1 MGTPFCPDVERR
13 SPWQPLIRPVARPWR
28 ASRQSAWL
36 GVHARACASLCR
48 NMIQVR
54 MCTLAA
60 AVLLTTEAVVP
71 TAQAIVQQAGTGHA
85 IVFPDEPAFTAD
97 ISADGRLAAVF
108 TEPYGRGTNQNPARI
123 EIRNLQTS
131 ERIILAGGVSNVGT
145 PGRPAAAFSPDA
157 RLLAYTWFDPQLQ
170 DTGMLQV
177 IGVETGAQPRTLI
190 PADPSDIGIIP
201 HAWSPDGKRILVL
214 IHGPSVSMNQDPTSL
229 AWVTVAD
236 GRMQTIKT
244 LEPWRDGGLALP
256 RLSRDGRWI
265 AYSAVKRQG
274 SSERAIHVV
283 DAESGAERR
292 IAMVQGSSSSPVWS
306 PDGSHVVFVN
316 RQHSRDG
323 SIISDLLALEVSS
336 PEAPPVRLETAFS
349 GAPITIT
356 TAGVLYWMHFD
367 FGWRGLVL
375 EPSTSG
381 GTVLDQFSGHGV
393 TWLPNNR
400 LAFGR
405 DGADIFVRTLQ
416 LRTERAYPRDALSA
430 LAPRVLGD
438 GSAAIVYVP
447 SFGDGGRPGGGFYQL
462 DFATGAFTRLFSR
475 DDAGRVRSSVSALS
489 PDNRTLYLGVVTG
502 SPSRWSAIV
511 AAAVDSGLER
521 RVMALPASI
530 PPVQGIAVSPDGTTL
545 ALHTSDGGIFAF
557 GIDDG
562 SLREV
567 VTSSPGGGWAEVVQ
581 WSRDGRYIY
590 YGTRSDPTSTDW
602 RLMRVRSSGGV
613 AEPAGVDSSKLS
625 RPGRLMRFELSAD
638 DAKVAVS
645 VRMHQRFDVGAIT
658 GVASGFR
665 KIP

>member
-1 MGTPFCPDVERR
+1 
-13 SPWQPLIRPVARPWR
+13 
-28 ASRQSAWL
+28 
-36 GVHARACASLCR
+36 
-48 NMIQVR
+48 MIQVL
-54 MCTLAA
+54 MWTLVA
-60 AVLLTTEAVVP
+60 AVLLTTEAVVS
-71 TAQAIVQQAGTGHA
+71 TAQAVGQQAGTGHA
-85 IVFPDEPAFTAD
+85 TVFPDEPAFTAD
-97 ISADGRLAAVF
+97 VSADGRLAAVF
-108 TEPYGRGTNQNPARI
+108 TQPFNSGTNQTPARI
-123 EIRNLQTS
+123 EIRNLQTG
-131 ERIILAGGVSNVGT
+131 ERITLAGGVSNVGT

-157 RLLAYTWFDPQLQ
+157 RSLAYTWLDPQLQ

-177 IGVETGAQPRTLI
+177 IGVESGAQPRTLI
-190 PADPSDIGIIP
+190 PADRSDIGIIP

-214 IHGPSVSMNQDPTSL
+214 IHGPSVSMDRDPTSL

-236 GRMQTIKT
+236 GRMQTFKT
-244 LEPWRDGGLALP
+244 LEPWRDGSGALP

-265 AYSAVKRQG
+265 AYSAVERQG

-306 PDGSHVVFVN
+306 PDGSHVVFGN

-323 SIISDLLALEVSS
+323 SITSDLLALDVNS
-336 PEAPPVRLETAFS
+336 PEATPVRLETAFP

-356 TAGVLYWMHFD
+356 NAGTLYWIQFD
-367 FGWRGLVL
+367 FGWKGVVL

-381 GTVLDQFSGHGV
+381 ATVLDQFSGHGL

-405 DGADIFVRTLQ
+405 DGADVIVRILHS
-416 LRTERAYPRDALSA
+416 RMERVYPRDAVSA
-430 LAPRVLGD
+430 LAPRVFGD
-438 GSAAIVYVP
+438 GSAAVVYVP
-447 SFGDGGRPGGGFYQL
+447 SFGDAGRPGGGFYQL
-462 DFATGAFTRLFSR
+462 DFTSGAFKRLFSK

-530 PPVQGIAVSPDGTTL
+530 PPVQGMAVSPDGKTL
-545 ALHTSDGGIFAF
+545 ALHTSDGGIHTI

-562 SLREV
+562 NLREV
-567 VTSSPGGGWAEVVQ
+567 VTSSPGGGWSEVVQ
-581 WSRDGRYIY
+581 WSRDGRYIF
-590 YGTRSDPTSTDW
+590 YGTRSDPTSTEW

-625 RPGRLMRFELSAD
+625 RPGRLLRFEFSAD
-638 DAKVAVS
+638 DAMVAVG
-645 VRMHQRFDVGAIT
+645 VRMQERYDVGAIT
-658 GVASGFR
+658 GLASGFR
-665 KIP
+665 KSP